1 MPRFEVDIPHQ
12 LPPDEVRT
20 RLDRATAKLEKDY
33 GAACRW
39 EGDGANQHLVVSR
52 KGLNAKVAVEP
63 SRLHVDVE
71 LGLLL
76 SPMAG
81 SIRNGITKQLT
92 ELLAA
97 TSGP

>member
-1 MPRFEVDIPHQ
+1 MPKFEVDIPHQ
-12 LPPDEVRT
+12 LPPEDVRS

-33 GAACRW
+33 GATCKW
-39 EGDGANQHLVVSR
+39 DGDPGNQFLVVSR

-63 SRLHVDVE
+63 SRLHVAVE

-92 ELLAA
+92 ELL
-97 TSGP
+97 SS

>member
-1 MPRFEVDIPHQ
+1 MPKFEVEIPHQ
-12 LPPDEVRT
+12 LAPEEVRS
-20 RLDRATAKLEKDY
+20 RLERATAKLEKDY
-33 GAACRW
+33 GATCKW
-39 EGDGANQHLVVSR
+39 EGDPANQHLVVAR

-63 SRLHVDVE
+63 TRLHVAVE

-92 ELLAA
+92 DLLNKPA
-97 TSGP
+97 

>member
-1 MPRFEVDIPHQ
+1 
-12 LPPDEVRT
+12 
-20 RLDRATAKLEKDY
+20 
-33 GAACRW
+33 
-39 EGDGANQHLVVSR
+39 VVSR

-92 ELLAA
+92 ELLAKPA
-97 TSGP
+97 